1 LTDERNNS
9 SGFKA
14 FIDRVE
20 NGLAVIVASDDSG
33 LQFDVPL
40 DRLPSTAKAGDHLTV
55 SFQLDADSAEATL
68 RRITELQRELAQTT
82 QPDNFKL

>member
-9 SGFKA
+9 TSFKA

-20 NGLAVIVASDDSG
+20 NGLAVIVASDDG
-33 LQFDVPL
+33 ELQFDVPL

-55 SFQLDADSAEATL
+55 SFHFNADSAEATL
-68 RRITELQRELAQTT
+68 RQINELQRELAQST